1 MVCLETD
8 FLIALIRK
16 DKDALAKLEKTLA
29 VGERITT
36 TPLNASELFK
46 GAYLSEKVAEN
57 LIAITGIL
65 ERLELLEFSYNAAKY
80 YGKIYSELKA
90 RGALIG
96 DIDILVASIVLA
108 NEGKLLTR
116 NVKHYERVAGLEL
129 AEW

>member
-16 DKDALAKLEKTLA
+16 DKDALAKLEKSLA

-36 TPLNASELFK
+36 TPLNASELK

-57 LIAITGIL
+57 LSAITGIL
-65 ERLELLEFSYNAAKY
+65 ERLELLDFSYNAAEY

-108 NEGKLLTR
+108 NDEKLLTR
-116 NVKHYERVAGLEL
+116 NVKHYERVTGLEL
-129 AEW
+129 TEW